1 MRRTVAELT
10 VGMQIPAQTFPI
22 QRATLVQYAG
32 ASGDFNPIH
41 WSQQTAQA
49 VGLPDV
55 IAHGMLTMAM
65 AVRVVTDWIGDPGA
79 VLSYGV
85 RFTRPVVVE
94 HDVPSELEVSGT
106 VRSVDPDERTA
117 EVDLTASVAG
127 QTVLAKARAK
137 VRLAAGTN
145 EREADA

>member
-1 MRRTVAELT
+1 MSRSLT
-10 VGMQIPAQTFPI
+10 EVPVGMQLPAQTFPI
-22 QRATLVQYAG
+22 RRATLIQYAG

-65 AVRVVTDWIGDPGA
+65 AVRVVTDWLGDPGA

-94 HDVPSELEVSGT
+94 HDTASQLEVSGS
-106 VRSVDPDERTA
+106 VRSVDPAERTA
-117 EVDLTASVAG
+117 EIDLTATVAG

-137 VRLAAGTN
+137 VRLA
-145 EREADA
+145 

>member
-1 MRRTVAELT
+1 MTRPVAEVT
-10 VGMQIPAQTFPI
+10 AGMPIPAQSFPI
-22 QRATLVQYAG
+22 ERATLIQYAG

-41 WSQQTAQA
+41 WSEKTARA

-65 AVRVVTDWIGDPGA
+65 AVRVVTDWLGDPGA

-94 HDVPSELEVSGT
+94 HGIPSQLDVSGT
-106 VRSVDPDERTA
+106 VRSVDPDARTA
-117 EVDLTASVAG
+117 ELDLTASVAG
-127 QTVLAKARAK
+127 QTVLARARAK
-137 VRLAAGTN
+137 VRLA
-145 EREADA
+145 

>member
-1 MRRTVAELT
+1 MTRSAAEVT
-10 VGMQIPAQTFPI
+10 VGMQLPAQTFPI
-22 QRATLVQYAG
+22 ERATLVQYAG

-41 WSQQTAQA
+41 WSQQTAQS

-65 AVRVVTDWIGDPGA
+65 AVRVVTDWLDDPGA

-94 HDVPSELEVSGT
+94 HDTASQLEVSGS
-106 VRSVDPDERTA
+106 VRSVDHQERTA
-117 EVDLTASVAG
+117 EVDLTATVAG

-137 VRLAAGTN
+137 VRLA
-145 EREADA
+145 

>member
-1 MRRTVAELT
+1 MSRSVAEVP
-10 VGMQIPAQTFPI
+10 VGMQLPAQTFPI
-22 QRATLVQYAG
+22 ERAGLVQYAG

-41 WSQQTAQA
+41 WSPQTAQA

-65 AVRVVTDWIGDPGA
+65 AVRVVTDWLGDPGA

-94 HDVPSELEVSGT
+94 HDTASQLEVSGT
-106 VRSVDPDERTA
+106 VRSVDPAERTA
-117 EVDLTASVAG
+117 EIDLTAKVAG
-127 QTVLAKARAK
+127 QTVLAKARAT
-137 VRLAAGTN
+137 VRLA
-145 EREADA
+145 

>member
-1 MRRTVAELT
+1 MSRSLAEVS
-10 VGMQIPAQTFPI
+10 VGMPIPAQTFPI
-22 QRATLVQYAG
+22 ERAGLIRYAG

-41 WSQQTAQA
+41 WSEQTARS

-65 AVRVVTDWIGDPGA
+65 AVRVVTDWLGDPGA

-94 HDVPSELEVSGT
+94 HGAASQLEVSGT
-106 VRSVDPDERTA
+106 IRSVDAEERTA
-117 EVDLTASVAG
+117 EVSLTATVAG
-127 QTVLAKARAK
+127 QTVLAKARVK
-137 VRLAAGTN
+137 VRLT
-145 EREADA
+145 

>member
-1 MRRTVAELT
+1 VSRSVAEVS
-10 VGMQIPAQTFPI
+10 VGLAIPAQTFPI
-22 QRATLVQYAG
+22 DRAGLIRYAG

-41 WSQQTAQA
+41 WSQQTAQS

-65 AVRVVTDWIGDPGA
+65 AVRVVTDWLGDPGA

-94 HDVPSELEVSGT
+94 HDVASQLEISGS
-106 VRSVDPDERTA
+106 VRSVDAEQRTA
-117 EVDLTASVAG
+117 EIDLTATVAG

-137 VRLAAGTN
+137 VQLH
-145 EREADA
+145 E

>member
-1 MRRTVAELT
+1 MSRPAEVT
-10 VGMQIPAQTFPI
+10 VGMPIPAQTFPI
-22 QRATLVQYAG
+22 ERATLVQYAG

-41 WSQQTAQA
+41 WSEQTARA

-65 AVRVVTDWIGDPGA
+65 AVRVVTDWLGDPGA

-94 HDVPSELEVSGT
+94 HGIPSQLDVSGT
-106 VRSVDPDERTA
+106 VRSVDPDGRTA

-127 QTVLAKARAK
+127 QTVLARARAE
-137 VRLAAGTN
+137 VRLA
-145 EREADA
+145 

>member
-1 MRRTVAELT
+1 VAEVT
-10 VGMQIPAQTFPI
+10 VGMPLPAQTFPI
-22 QRATLVQYAG
+22 ERATLVQYAG

-41 WSQQTAQA
+41 WSEQTARA

-65 AVRVVTDWIGDPGA
+65 AVRVVTDWLDDPGA

-94 HDVPSELEVSGT
+94 HGTPSQLDVSGA
-106 VRSVDPDERTA
+106 VRSVDPDGKTA
-117 EVDLTASVAG
+117 EVDLTATVAG
-127 QTVLAKARAK
+127 QTVLAKARAT
-137 VRLAAGTN
+137 VRLA
-145 EREADA
+145 